1 MMYSYK
7 NHKPRIHALGNFIA
21 PSASLIGQVTLEE
34 NSSVWFN
41 CVLRADSDQI
51 QIGKGSN
58 IQDGTII
65 HVDSGSPVIIGDY
78 VTIGHAAIIHAC
90 RVGNG
95 SLIGM
100 GATILSRSEI
110 GEDSIVGAG
119 ALVTEDK
126 KFPKKSLI
134 LGSPARRIRELTYKE
149 VASLRLNAEHYIELS
164 KEYITTDFS

>member
-7 NHKPRIHALGNFIA
+7 NHKRRIHALGNFIA

-95 SLIGM
+95 SLIVM

-134 LGSPARRIRELTYKE
+134 LGSPARRIRDLTDKE
-149 VASLRLNAEHYIELS
+149 VASLRLNAEHYIEL
-164 KEYITTDFS
+164 